1 MITITNG
8 VKTCDVPT
16 GAYNS
21 VYKNQGWYPVNADK
35 KKYESEEK
43 YVDEEETD
51 VSGTSSTEEATDY
64 SYLIEKP
71 IGAWTKEEVAQ
82 FVKENEIDTKGAT
95 KVQQVKNI
103 VKKWIEENA

>member
-8 VKTCDVPT
+8 VKTCEVPT

-21 VYKNQGWYPVNADK
+21 VYKNQGWYPVNA
-35 KKYESEEK
+35 EEQHT
-43 YVDEEETD
+43 YEEETD
-51 VSGTSSTEEATDY
+51 VSDTSSTDTEEAQDY

-71 IGAWTKEEVAQ
+71 IGSWTKEEVAQ

-103 VKKWIEENA
+103 VKDWIAENV

>member
-8 VKTCDVPT
+8 VKTCEVPT

-21 VYKNQGWYPVNADK
+21 VYKNQGWYPVNAYK
-35 KKYESEEK
+35 KDEEEQHV
-43 YVDEEETD
+43 YEEETD
-51 VSGTSSTEEATDY
+51 VSDTSSTEEAKDY

-71 IGAWTKEEVAQ
+71 IGSWTKEEVAQ
-82 FVKENEIDTKGAT
+82 FVKENDIDTKGAT

-103 VKKWIEENA
+103 VKDWISENA